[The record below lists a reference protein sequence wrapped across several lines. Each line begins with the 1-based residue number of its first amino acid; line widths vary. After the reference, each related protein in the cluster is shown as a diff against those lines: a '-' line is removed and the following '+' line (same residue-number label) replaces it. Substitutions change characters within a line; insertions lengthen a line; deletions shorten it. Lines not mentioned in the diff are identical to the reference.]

1 MKEIRQLRLAL
12 ILWGLMQAPV
22 FASSSE
28 WPRATPQEADID
40 AQMISLLVQGINRG
54 DYGKQKSLLI
64 LRHGKLVHEQYFRG
78 NGPDTLMPMYSATKS
93 WGSALIGIAIGNGDL
108 EGVNVPLE
116 QVFIDYP
123 GPFQFDTG
131 KQALT
136 MEHVLTMRTGL
147 AWDEW
152 STSFTDPANPVNQMT
167 KSGDWWAF
175 VLNRPMTAPAD
186 SVFRYSTG
194 GSNLMGGVLWS
205 LTGMSALE
213 YSMQYLFAPL
223 DITEHYV
230 EVDLSG
236 GPKGSGITTFQ
247 AGLTP
252 TGHGLWLKASDLA
265 KLGQLYLDRGV
276 WDARRVLASQWIN
289 DSWKAYSDHA
299 SDPQVFGEGVS
310 YGYQWWNFIFP
321 GTKGNVSVHLAWGWA
336 DQFIFVVPSLDLV
349 MVTTAENGSWSGSTM
364 LGAFRDVVLGGILD
378 DFDPVSDGGLTGS
391 WYAPELAH
399 QGFMLEVVPATGQVV
414 IYWMTY
420 EPGTNEQL
428 WLIAVGQLH
437 GRRSVLEFLRPQGG
451 TFGGGE
457 AADLSSWGDVE
468 LTFTS
473 CTSATLHF
481 YSAVAGVG
489 GDIDLKRLTP
499 NVTCIDD

>member
-1 MKEIRQLRLAL
+1 
-12 ILWGLMQAPV
+12 MQAPV